1 MHQEIKDRI
10 VQLLSDV
17 VERSK
22 TINQSSGTPLN
33 LELDLIMEDLRSLYR
48 HFEWLRK
55 QISEKDGLIPGKAIE
70 VSEQNV
76 TEASE
81 PSEPA
86 RQAAQMVVEAEPLTE
101 ELVHAEQPQRAI
113 EDTKE
118 VIRTAVPEPVIAAS
132 PAVPEPVIAASPAAP
147 AAMSLNLESNLK
159 EQIVSAGMESQN
171 QTTSNLG
178 NPTPEMMPSI
188 PQPATTIGSQ
198 GATKTRIA
206 DRFVSEDNS
215 LHKRLA
221 TQKEDRS
228 LGARLQMTPI
238 SNLKDAIGV
247 NEKFLFIN
255 ELFGGN
261 IQIYNEA
268 IVKLNAF
275 QNIDQS
281 FEYLN
286 DLGKTLEWDENRS
299 AQTIEK
305 LAGYV
310 MRRYLVR

>member
-22 TINQSSGTPLN
+22 AINQSSDTPLN
-33 LELDLIMEDLRSLYR
+33 LEVDLIMEDLRLLYR
-48 HFEWLRK
+48 DFEWLRK
-55 QISEKDGLIPGKAIE
+55 QISGNDGLTPSNAAE
-70 VSEQNV
+70 VSKPNV

-86 RQAAQMVVEAEPLTE
+86 GQEVQMIVEAKPLAE
-101 ELVHAEQPQRAI
+101 EFIPAEQPQSTI
-113 EDTKE
+113 EDAKE
-118 VIRTAVPEPVIAAS
+118 VVR
-132 PAVPEPVIAASPAAP
+132 PAVPEPVRATAP
-147 AAMSLNLESNLK
+147 AAIAVNLDSTLRD
-159 EQIVSAGMESQN
+159 QVVSAGMESQN
-171 QTTSNLG
+171 QTTSSLG
-178 NPTPEMMPSI
+178 NPTPEMIPSI
-188 PQPATTIGSQ
+188 PQPAANIGSP
-198 GATKTRIA
+198 GITKTRIA

-238 SNLKDAIGV
+238 NNLKDAIGV

-261 IQIYNEA
+261 IQVYNEA

-286 DLGKTLEWDENRS
+286 ELGKTLEWDENRS

>member
-22 TINQSSGTPLN
+22 AINQSSGTSLN

-48 HFEWLRK
+48 DFEWLRK
-55 QISEKDGLIPGKAIE
+55 QISENDGLTPGKAIE
-70 VSEQNV
+70 VSEQHV

-81 PSEPA
+81 PLEPA
-86 RQAAQMVVEAEPLTE
+86 KQAAKLVVEAEPLAE
-101 ELVHAEQPQRAI
+101 ELIPAEQPQRAI
-113 EDTKE
+113 EDVKE
-118 VIRTAVPEPVIAAS
+118 VVR
-132 PAVPEPVIAASPAAP
+132 PAVPETVIAASPAAP
-147 AAMSLNLESNLK
+147 AAMSVNLESNLK
-159 EQIVSAGMESQN
+159 EQVVSAGMESQN
-171 QTTSNLG
+171 QTSSNLG
-178 NPTPEMMPSI
+178 SPTPEMIPSI
-188 PQPATTIGSQ
+188 PQPAANIGSS
-198 GATKTRIA
+198 GITKTRIA

-221 TQKEDRS
+221 AQKEDRS

-261 IQIYNEA
+261 IQVYNEA

>member
-22 TINQSSGTPLN
+22 AINQSSDTSLN

-48 HFEWLRK
+48 DFEWLRK
-55 QISEKDGLIPGKAIE
+55 QISENEGLTPGKAIE
-70 VSEQNV
+70 VSEQHV

-81 PSEPA
+81 PLEPA
-86 RQAAQMVVEAEPLTE
+86 KQAAKLVVEAEPLAE
-101 ELVHAEQPQRAI
+101 ELIPAEQPQRAI
-113 EDTKE
+113 EDVKE
-118 VIRTAVPEPVIAAS
+118 VVR
-132 PAVPEPVIAASPAAP
+132 PAVPETVIAASPAAP
-147 AAMSLNLESNLK
+147 AAMSVNLESNMK
-159 EQIVSAGMESQN
+159 EQVVSAGMESQN
-171 QTTSNLG
+171 QTSSNLG
-178 NPTPEMMPSI
+178 SPTPELIPSI
-188 PQPATTIGSQ
+188 PQPAANIGSS
-198 GATKTRIA
+198 GITKTRIA

-221 TQKEDRS
+221 AQKEDRS

-261 IQIYNEA
+261 IQVYNEA

>member
-22 TINQSSGTPLN
+22 AINQSSGTSLN

-48 HFEWLRK
+48 DFEWLRK
-55 QISEKDGLIPGKAIE
+55 QISENEGLTPGKAIE
-70 VSEQNV
+70 VSEQHV

-81 PSEPA
+81 PLEPA
-86 RQAAQMVVEAEPLTE
+86 KQAAKLVVEAEPLAE
-101 ELVHAEQPQRAI
+101 ELIPAEQPQRAI
-113 EDTKE
+113 EDVKE
-118 VIRTAVPEPVIAAS
+118 VVR

-147 AAMSLNLESNLK
+147 AAMSVNLESNLK
-159 EQIVSAGMESQN
+159 EQVVSAGMESQN
-171 QTTSNLG
+171 QTSSNLG
-178 NPTPEMMPSI
+178 SPTPEMIPSI
-188 PQPATTIGSQ
+188 PQPAANIGSS
-198 GATKTRIA
+198 GITKTRIA

-221 TQKEDRS
+221 AQKEDRS

-261 IQIYNEA
+261 IQVYNEA